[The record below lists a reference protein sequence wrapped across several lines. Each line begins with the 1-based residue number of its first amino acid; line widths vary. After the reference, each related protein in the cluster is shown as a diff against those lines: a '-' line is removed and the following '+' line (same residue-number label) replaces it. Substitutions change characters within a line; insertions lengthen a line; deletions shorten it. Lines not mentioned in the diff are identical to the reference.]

1 MLYAIREMLIKTT
14 VRYRTHLSAKR
25 MSKIQNNNNTKC
37 WPDCDATELSL
48 LVGIHNGT
56 AALGNSLAIPYL
68 KKLNILIP
76 YNPTMDSLL
85 FPEWIENLYLHKNLH
100 KSVYSSFVYI
110 CQNLRATKMSLWRG
124 MGKQAVVYPYHVI
137 LFSDKKK
144 WAIKSWK
151 VMEET

>member
-1 MLYAIREMLIKTT
+1 MLIKTT
-14 VRYRTHLSAKR
+14 VRYHTHLSAKR

-76 YNPTMDSLL
+76 YNPAMDSLL
-85 FPEWIENLYLHKNLH
+85 FPELIENLYLHKNLH
-100 KSVYSSFVYI
+100 THVYNRFLHN
-110 CQNLRATKMSLWRG
+110 CQKLEATKMTVRR
-124 MGKQAVVYPYHVI
+124 
-137 LFSDKKK
+137 
-144 WAIKSWK
+144 
-151 VMEET
+151 